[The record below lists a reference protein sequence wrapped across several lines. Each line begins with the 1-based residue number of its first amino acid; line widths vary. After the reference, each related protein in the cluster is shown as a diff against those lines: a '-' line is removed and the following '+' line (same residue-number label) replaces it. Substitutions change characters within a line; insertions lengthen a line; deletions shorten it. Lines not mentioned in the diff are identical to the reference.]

1 MTDEDE
7 EKVVV
12 RRNTARK
19 GVQRFSKKDGS
30 PAAAAVSGAV
40 LDQRIIEIQK
50 CITKGLT
57 SPEIHR
63 FAKEKWNIEPATV
76 NVYIRKAREKFA
88 DIPEEEWRAA
98 RGIILSQCNDLY
110 KKSYAA
116 EDYRTCLEI
125 LKYIS
130 KMFKLDGEEQ
140 KQPTIIINLEGG
152 AIDEYD

>member
-1 MTDEDE
+1 MIDDE
-7 EKVVV
+7 KKIVV
-12 RRNTARK
+12 RKNTAKK

-30 PAAAAVSGAV
+30 PAAERVGGV
-40 LDQRIIEIQK
+40 ILDQRILEVQR

-57 SPEIHR
+57 SPEICR
-63 FAKEKWNIEPATV
+63 FAKDKWNIEEATV
-76 NVYIRKAREKFA
+76 KVYIRRAREKFA
-88 DIPEEEWRAA
+88 DIPEEEWKAA